1 MACRNEE
8 SLTNKFLFQVIFW
21 GVREMKRAQL
31 MNIKRPRADIDCCYP
46 VVDLEGN
53 AREFVSSPI
62 CKDAS
67 KNPNFD
73 NPIVLFDVVSALY
86 ILGDG

>member
-1 MACRNEE
+1 MKCTNKE
-8 SLTNKFLFQVIFW
+8 SLTYTFLFQVIFW

-31 MNIKRPRADIDCCYP
+31 MTIKRPRTDIDCCYP
-46 VVDLEGN
+46 VVDLEGK

-73 NPIVLFDVVSALY
+73 NPIALFDVVSAL
-86 ILGDG
+86 LNFG